1 MSDKSPEIA
10 RLTPRRWI
18 LIGLAVILALFGIG
32 GVWSWL
38 ARLEGAVIATGAVNP
53 ESGIKTVQ
61 HPDGGVVQEIRV
73 REGDFV
79 RKGDILLVLE
89 DEELRANLQITRDAL
104 DSALAEIAR
113 LQAER
118 DGRSS
123 IRFPDELLMRSEQ
136 TAGLMR
142 TQQQLF
148 LARRRALTGQK
159 EELKRKIRAL
169 ELQTR
174 GLKAELEGTEEQI
187 ALLEEQVKTV
197 GNELKEGRATR
208 PRYLDLKARLARMK
222 GQRGRLINEMARAGE
237 QIAEIRLQLIRI
249 DQVFLSNVLE
259 QLTQR
264 MRDADSLREKL
275 AALEKKLEATK
286 IRAPVDGK
294 VLNLAIRTI
303 GGVVMPGNPI
313 MQIVPVNEPLIV
325 DAKVRLQDIDQ
336 VQAGKTA
343 RVMITAFHVRDTP
356 SLNGRVRTVSPA
368 PVETEL
374 PDGTKA
380 FLYGVEIVVPPEEL
394 KRLGDNRQLVPGM
407 PAEVFITTQAR
418 RPLDM
423 LLDPLIAAAR
433 RSLREG

>member
-1 MSDKSPEIA
+1 MSDRSHEISK
-10 RLTPRRWI
+10 LTPRRWI
-18 LIGLAVILALFGIG
+18 LIGVTVILVLFGAG
-32 GVWSWL
+32 GAWSWL
-38 ARLEGAVIATGAVNP
+38 VRLEGAVIATGAVNP
-53 ESGIKTVQ
+53 ESGIKTIQ
-61 HPDGGVVQEIRV
+61 HPDGGVVREIRV
-73 REGDFV
+73 REGDLV
-79 RKGDILLVLE
+79 RKDDILLVLE
-89 DEELRANLQITRDAL
+89 DEELQANLEITRDAL
-104 DSALAEIAR
+104 DAALAEIAR

-118 DGRSS
+118 DGRQS
-123 IRFPDELLMRSEQ
+123 IRFPDELIMRGRN

-148 LARRRALTGQK
+148 LARRRANLGQK

-169 ELQTR
+169 ELQIR

-187 ALLEEQVKTV
+187 ALLEEQVETV
-197 GNELKEGRATR
+197 GRELEQGRATR

-264 MRDADSLREKL
+264 TREADELRERL
-275 AALEKKLEATK
+275 TALEKKLEATR

-294 VLNLAIRTI
+294 VLDLSIRTI
-303 GGVVMPGNPI
+303 GGVVMPGSPI
-313 MQIVPVNEPLIV
+313 MQIVPVDEPLIV

-336 VQAGKTA
+336 VQPGKTA

-356 SLNGRVRTVSPA
+356 SLTGRVRTVAPA
-368 PVETEL
+368 PSETEL
-374 PDGTKA
+374 PDGTRA
-380 FLYGVEIVVPPEEL
+380 FLYSVEVVVPPEEL
-394 KRLGDNRQLVPGM
+394 RRLGTNRRLVPGM